1 MKVFLLI
8 SAVLLLAFSSSALAQ
23 PPGAGPE
30 QRFGYH
36 SPSSSR
42 FTVQQGMRFERFR
55 DRNGYQLR
63 IHTRGMDP
71 EAIQVRV
78 QGRSLVVE
86 NRESHQ
92 IEQRNDRGSYQ
103 FAATSSNMRRRFPI
117 PPDADP
123 GAMQRSLEEGAVVIT
138 LPYAQGPRY

>member
-8 SAVLLLAFSSSALAQ
+8 CAVLLLALSSTALAQ
-23 PPGAGPE
+23 PPGTGPE

-36 SPSSSR
+36 LPSNR
-42 FTVQQGMRFERFR
+42 FSVQQGMRFERYR
-55 DRNGYQLR
+55 DSNGYQLR
-63 IHTRGMDP
+63 IHIRGIDP

-86 NRESHQ
+86 NRESHRV
-92 IEQRNDRGSYQ
+92 EQRNDRGSYQ
-103 FAATSSNMRRRFPI
+103 FATTSSNMRRRFPI

-123 GAMQRSLEEGAVVIT
+123 GAMRRSVEEGVVVIT
-138 LPYAQGPRY
+138 LPYAQGFRY